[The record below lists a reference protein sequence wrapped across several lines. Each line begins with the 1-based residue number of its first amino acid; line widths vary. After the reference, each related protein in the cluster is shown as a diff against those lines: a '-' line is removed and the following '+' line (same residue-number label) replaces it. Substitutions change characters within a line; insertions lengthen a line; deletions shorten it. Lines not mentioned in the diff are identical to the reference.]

1 MYVFPCRK
9 MHLFKNRK
17 SEPEFFITVKYRDPL
32 PAHQVVTLSLYFHL
46 TDWLIQWC
54 LFPEKAHDLEQLLGE
69 PFVPALV
76 HANSLGLVYDFL
88 IDSSASLSAELPA
101 VVKKKNNV
109 RRLELHIQ
117 GSKNFILVCLIMSLK
132 NQCYQ
137 ISFPELLQ

>member
-1 MYVFPCRK
+1 MSKFNSKISSIHVLVYVFPCRK

-76 HANSLGLVYDFL
+76 HANFLGLVYDFL
-88 IDSSASLSAELPA
+88 IDSSASLSAELPT
-101 VVKKKNNV
+101 VVKKKTMWEGWNC
-109 RRLELHIQ
+109 I
-117 GSKNFILVCLIMSLK
+117 SKEVKTLF
-132 NQCYQ
+132 
-137 ISFPELLQ
+137 